1 MVTTERYRVVDS
13 MKHRREKLHL
23 VIQVTGKKKKKK
35 WVTVFKNCMILAISP
50 KHEWAVW
57 QVQHSSYYS
66 IHHIMHTCQKGIFH
80 NKRAAVKWE
89 SFFVFFLSYK
99 HQEMNHDQYLNHNI

>member
-1 MVTTERYRVVDS
+1 
-13 MKHRREKLHL
+13 
-23 VIQVTGKKKKKK
+23 
-35 WVTVFKNCMILAISP
+35 MILAISP

-80 NKRAAVKWE
+80 NKTAAVKWE
-89 SFFVFFLSYK
+89 SFFFFFLSYK